1 MLSEHMKEHTH
12 GSSGWSSWGGIT
24 LTQIEKIL
32 QQYPIQPEELDLY
45 RKILKIGDDIWLDV
59 DHLDMSGTKF
69 FRTKRTKVR
78 VIKKYPHVVVTRDMR
93 TGKEHHTTYI
103 ELLMLERKAQYGD
116 TAL

>member
-1 MLSEHMKEHTH
+1 MTK
-12 GSSGWSSWGGIT
+12 
-24 LTQIEKIL
+24 IEKIL

-45 RKILKIGDDIWLDV
+45 RKILKIGDDIWLDG

-69 FRTKRTKVR
+69 SRTKRTKVR

>member
-32 QQYPIQPEELDLY
+32 HQYPIRPEELDRF
-45 RKILKIGDDIWLDV
+45 RKNLKIGDDIWLDV

-78 VIKKYPHVVVTRDMR
+78 VIRKYSHVVVTKNMR
-93 TGKEHHTTYI
+93 TGKEHHTTCI
-103 ELLMLERKAQYGD
+103 ELLMLERKAQYGN
-116 TAL
+116 TTV

>member
-1 MLSEHMKEHTH
+1 M
-12 GSSGWSSWGGIT
+12 
-24 LTQIEKIL
+24 TQIEKIL
-32 QQYPIQPEELDLY
+32 HQYPIRPEELDRF
-45 RKILKIGDDIWLDV
+45 RKNLKIGDDIWLDV

-78 VIKKYPHVVVTRDMR
+78 VIKKYPHVVVTRGMR